1 MSSSA
6 RIQKMIEDSIFRS
19 NERSSSYYKGAAPKE
34 EKPRSLMQR
43 LFGKKN

>member
-1 MSSSA
+1 MSSYA

-19 NERSSSYYKGAAPKE
+19 NERSSSYYKGAAALKE

-43 LFGKKN
+43 FFG